1 VLPRQPDSHRTECY
15 SAVPRRIKD
24 FIDISE
30 YTSLDD
36 LIRYLETI
44 RDNLPPDHEAEMK
57 IRGDDIF
64 GRRLTITYFRE
75 QTPDEA
81 ELEAKYGDTQD
92 PRIEQLRREL
102 EEVPYRFKGEKTGSG
117 RPAR

>member
-1 VLPRQPDSHRTECY
+1 M
-15 SAVPRRIKD
+15 PRRVKD

-44 RDNLPPDHEAEMK
+44 RDNLPPEHEAEMK
-57 IRGDDIF
+57 IRGDDVF

-75 QTPDEA
+75 QTPDEVEIETKYA
-81 ELEAKYGDTQD
+81 GSDEQEANLQGLQRKLDK
-92 PRIEQLRREL
+92 
-102 EEVPYRFKGEKTGSG
+102 VPFKRGSG
-117 RPAR
+117 PGA